1 MDPLGLITT
10 FASVVNYLL
19 DVAAKV
25 QQNRAECVALG
36 AHAQALLQLLKKKD
50 MDSLP
55 RDMTRQLEPLI
66 T

>member
-36 AHAQALLQLLKKKD
+36 EHAQALLQLLKKKD